1 MRDSSAHC
9 VCIWGVLTLLE
20 RRDSDK
26 SIPKND
32 YKQLLRNLFLLH
44 KLQEVCQRLQ
54 IYQELQ
60 NCLFMCVHLVCLQLL
75 EVRMQSELNETD
87 SPDGG
92 GEPTSAHHTP
102 GASPHT
108 SGPPSQPSTSSNNS
122 DGGNMPCL
130 KYERHAATQK
140 HFSWTRKST
149 SVCAH
154 PHTHKSHA
162 FCLEHTCTNKVGAWS
177 VRRQK
182 PPHHPS
188 AATHA
193 RPSTNMWFTAAP
205 LIILSRSHSLLLFV
219 AFCLLVRRVRSTPL
233 KQSAGYQVDLVVQLV
248 WVSGEPPQQITSL
261 ALNSSYGL

>member
-1 MRDSSAHC
+1 M
-9 VCIWGVLTLLE
+9 
-20 RRDSDK
+20 
-26 SIPKND
+26 
-32 YKQLLRNLFLLH
+32 
-44 KLQEVCQRLQ
+44 
-54 IYQELQ
+54 
-60 NCLFMCVHLVCLQLL
+60 CLQLL

-130 KYERHAATQK
+130 KYERRAGTQK

-154 PHTHKSHA
+154 PHTHKSHV
-162 FCLEHTCTNKVGAWS
+162 FCLKHTCTNKVSAWS
-177 VRRQK
+177 VCRQNLLII
-182 PPHHPS
+182 PLQ
-188 AATHA
+188 
-193 RPSTNMWFTAAP
+193 P
-205 LIILSRSHSLLLFV
+205 LIPDPRQTCDSQLHHLSFSLSSLRSHSLLFFV
-219 AFCLLVRRVRSTPL
+219 AFCLLACRVRSTPL

-248 WVSGEPPQQITSL
+248 WVSGEPPQQISSL
-261 ALNSSYGL
+261 ALNSTYGL